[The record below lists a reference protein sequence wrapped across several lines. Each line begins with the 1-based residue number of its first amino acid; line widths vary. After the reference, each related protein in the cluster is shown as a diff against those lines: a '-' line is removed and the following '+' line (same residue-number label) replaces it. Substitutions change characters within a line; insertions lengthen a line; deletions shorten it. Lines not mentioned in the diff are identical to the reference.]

1 MMSIT
6 VSPNGQRDHERVAI
20 ARGAQLIVRNLDGAG
35 VVQRATGYT
44 GSVKLRRETRLWTTA
59 ASSAPETAQKDHVRA
74 REVVGNKAGR

>member
-59 ASSAPETAQKDHVRA
+59 ASSAETAQKDHVRA
-74 REVVGNKAGR
+74 REAVGNKAGR